1 MNYAGHF
8 LRYNIE
14 VSPMNIYPRI
24 CRYIS
29 EVESDKYI
37 DKYIVLYQNVTYLKK
52 TFEQNTRNI

>member
-37 DKYIVLYQNVTYLKK
+37 DKYIVLYQNVT
-52 TFEQNTRNI
+52 